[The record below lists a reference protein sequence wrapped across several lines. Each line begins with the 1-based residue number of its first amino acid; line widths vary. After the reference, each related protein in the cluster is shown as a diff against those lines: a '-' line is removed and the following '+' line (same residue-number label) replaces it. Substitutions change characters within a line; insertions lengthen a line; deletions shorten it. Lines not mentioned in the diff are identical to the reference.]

1 MVLLPG
7 LPSECPPVDY
17 SMNHLA
23 SRDALLSEGDET
35 NCHYKLVVVVSMQL
49 LLDALSTTRQFVQ
62 GVEASALV
70 KAVRTPDS
78 ALMFVCLAVTTCLCL
93 IIVLFRGC
101 YILAP
106 LQTHYSVQ
114 SVMHIYNIDT
124 ASLAGI
130 QVI

>member
-1 MVLLPG
+1 MLYCLRGMKPIV
-7 LPSECPPVDY
+7 
-17 SMNHLA
+17 
-23 SRDALLSEGDET
+23 T
-35 NCHYKLVVVVSMQL
+35 KLVVVVSMQL

-78 ALMFVCLAVTTCLCL
+78 AVMFVCLAVTTCLCL
-93 IIVLFRGC
+93 SLYSSEDVT
-101 YILAP
+101 YYAHP
-106 LQTHYSVQ
+106 LYS
-114 SVMHIYNIDT
+114 T